1 MPLSIDKGQLGL
13 SATEKLEFLKKQL
26 LDKANRESAVYP
38 MSYGQKALY
47 FLYLNSPES
56 PAYNVS
62 FSARIISKIDPD
74 ALRKALQRLVN
85 RHTVLRTSYRLD
97 DGKPVQTV
105 HGYMEVS
112 FTLVDL
118 SGAGEDE
125 LKGQVIEKSREPFDL
140 ENGKVLRAYL
150 FSRGTEDHVLL
161 INLHH
166 ISNDGRSFEIMLDE
180 LAKLYQSE
188 LTGAPDNLL
197 PAENYYHDFVKLQ
210 EEFVQGSTAKQ
221 QTDYW
226 LSELEGRLP
235 DLDLP
240 FDRPRQPNQTF
251 SGDTVYFEIEGELAD
266 KLKTVAKEHG
276 ATMFA
281 TLLTC
286 YLIFLRKHTDNDE
299 VLTGIPAAGR
309 GFPGFENVMGY
320 FINPLSIRVR
330 LSGEMSFS
338 EALSSIKKKIL
349 NAIDNQDIPFQVIV
363 DKLMHGRDPSRSP
376 VFQTFFGL
384 QRMQGDA
391 PLQELI
397 VPGNGKAVI
406 DWAGMKL
413 RPYHIRQQEGQFDI
427 TAEFAEGSEVFSGA
441 FKYNTD
447 LFDRKTVE
455 EMADHFLCML
465 NQIAEDA
472 GKSISKLSLA
482 TKDECDL
489 ILNKWNN
496 TAKEFRGIDL
506 IDRMFEKA
514 VQKFPGNIA
523 VEFEGNKLNFE
534 FLNRRSDALASKLG
548 SMGFG
553 RGSFAAICVE
563 RSPEMVIS
571 MLAVLK
577 AGGAYIPV
585 DPDYPSD
592 RINYMISNSNAQ
604 VLITQKKFGSFGK
617 QNDAIL
623 FTDEFDTLPY
633 ENFSGPD
640 GRTAE
645 DPAYVI
651 YTSGSTGQPKGV
663 AVPHRALANHMLW
676 MKEAAEFTSADS
688 VLQKTPYSF
697 DASVWE
703 FYLPLLNGGR
713 LVLAKPEGHMDT
725 DYLVKLTAEAGIT
738 HIQFVPSLLKLFID
752 EPAVTSC
759 NSLKFVF
766 SGGEALTKDLAD
778 SVFAKL
784 PSRLVNLYG
793 PTEAAIDSTFYECM
807 RGNVPKTI
815 PIGTPISNMKAV
827 VVDKTL
833 QIQPPGLAG
842 ELLLGGE
849 GIALG
854 YLNNPGLTDEKFT
867 EDNILHTSGKLY
879 RTGDK
884 AKFNREGLLEYLGR
898 IDHQVKFR
906 GFRIELGEIEA
917 RLRKM
922 HGVKDAYVDIRKDSA
937 GRDILAAY
945 IIPSEAKEDTARDLK
960 SGLRKFLPEYM
971 VPGHFILLEAFPV
984 LPNGKIDR
992 KNLPDPETGI
1002 SRQSEFREAKG
1013 AVEEKLL
1020 KIWEEVL
1027 GVKGIGT
1034 DDNFFELGGDSIL
1047 SIQII
1052 SRAAKEGIRIT
1063 PKQVFSHQT
1072 IAELAIE
1079 AQRTS
1084 ASGSGMEPYGDL
1096 VLSPVQE
1103 RFLTKKM
1110 KNRSHYNHSLLI
1122 SAPKGLDIESLSKAL
1137 EFVLERHDLL
1147 RMKLSENGK
1156 AFIPRETPGISFAE
1170 FDFSGLDSV
1179 TAEESLTG
1187 ERDRLNT
1194 LIDLSSGRLLNA
1206 ACFRMPGGSDRIL
1219 FNVHHVCIDGVSWRI
1234 FLEDFID
1241 AYKTAVTGKEIRPAQ
1256 KGTSF
1261 REWTSML
1268 SAYAREGK
1276 ADIHI
1281 PLWNAVTDDSSTG
1294 ALTGNDLSSNTYSNS
1309 ARITA
1314 ELDEESTRRLL
1325 NDANRAYN
1333 TGINDLLISALVL
1346 AFGKSTGE
1354 HSLAIDLEGH
1364 GRDDMAEDADISNT
1378 IGWFT
1383 SIYPVKL
1390 NVTSGVEET
1399 IKSVKETLSRHSPAG
1414 ITYGMLRHM
1423 NSGVSKVR
1431 ETDPKIVFNYL
1442 GQFKDEIAEG
1452 WKFSHDSLKLH
1463 TGEDELRQH
1472 AIEMNSMVA
1481 SSKFI
1486 LDIDYP
1492 SLSIAEAAAAEF
1504 SRNYIESL
1512 KEIIEHCT
1520 NAGGTTYT
1528 ASDFTASG
1536 LDQQELDNLLSELN

>member
-1 MPLSIDKGQLGL
+1 MPLSIDKGQLGM
-13 SATEKLEFLKKQL
+13 SAAEKLELLKKQL
-26 LDKANRESAVYP
+26 LEKANKESAVYP

-62 FSARIISKIDPD
+62 FSARIISKTDPD
-74 ALRKALQRLVN
+74 ALRKALQKLVN

-105 HGYMEVS
+105 HGYMEIS
-112 FTLVDL
+112 FTVVNV

-125 LKGQVIEKSREPFDL
+125 LKRLVIEKSREPFDL
-140 ENGKVLRAYL
+140 ENGKVLRTYL
-150 FSRGTEDHVLL
+150 FTRGDEDHVLL

-180 LAKLYQSE
+180 LAQLYQSE
-188 LTGAPDNLL
+188 LTGASDNLL
-197 PAENYYHDFVKLQ
+197 PAEKYYHDFVRLQ
-210 EEFVQGSTAKQ
+210 EEFISGSVAKL

-226 LSELEGRLP
+226 LTELEGRLP

-240 FDRPRQPNQTF
+240 FDRQRQLNQTF
-251 SGDTVYFEIEGELAD
+251 SGDTVYFEIDGDLAG
-266 KLKTVAKEHG
+266 KLRAVAKEQG

-320 FINPLSIRVR
+320 FINPLTVRVR
-330 LSGEMSFS
+330 LSGGMSFS
-338 EALSSIKKKIL
+338 DALSSVKRKIL

-397 VPGNGKAVI
+397 VPGNDKAVI

-447 LFDRKTVE
+447 LFDRQTVE
-455 EMADHFLCML
+455 EMAEHFLCML
-465 NQIAEDA
+465 RQIAEDA
-472 GKSISKLSLA
+472 GRSISSLRLI
-482 TKDECDL
+482 TQDESEL

-496 TAKEFRGIDL
+496 TSSEFPETDL
-506 IDRMFEKA
+506 IDRMFERA
-514 VQKFPGNIA
+514 ALEFPENTA
-523 VEFEGNKLNFE
+523 VEFEGKQFSFE
-534 FLNRRSDALASKLG
+534 LLNRRSDALAAKL
-548 SMGFG
+548 SSIGFG
-553 RGSFAAICVE
+553 RGSFAAVCVE
-563 RSPEMVIS
+563 RSTEMVIS
-571 MLAVLK
+571 MLGVLK

-585 DPDYPSD
+585 DPDYPAD
-592 RINYMISNSNAQ
+592 RIDYMISNSNAQ
-604 VLITQKKFGSFGK
+604 VLITQRKLGTFGTHDS
-617 QNDAIL
+617 AVL
-623 FTDEFDTLPY
+623 FADEFDALP
-633 ENFSGPD
+633 EAKFTGAVDRSL
-640 GRTAE
+640 E
-645 DPAYVI
+645 DTAYVI

-663 AVPHRALANHMLW
+663 LVPHRALANHMLW
-676 MKEAAEFTSADS
+676 MKGAAEFTSADS

-713 LVLAKPEGHMDT
+713 LVLARPEGHMDT
-725 DYLVKLTAEAGIT
+725 DYLVKLTAGSGVT
-738 HIQFVPSLLKLFID
+738 HIQFVPSLLKLFIE
-752 EPAVTSC
+752 EPEVSSC
-759 NSLKFVF
+759 TSLKFVF

-784 PSRLVNLYG
+784 SSRLVNLYG
-793 PTEAAIDSTFYECM
+793 PTEAAIDSTYYECS
-807 RGNVPKTI
+807 RGDVPRTI
-815 PIGTPISNMKAV
+815 PIGTPISNMRAAV
-827 VVDKTL
+827 VDDKL
-833 QIQPPGLAG
+833 QLQPPGLAG

-854 YLNNPGLTDEKFT
+854 YLNNPGLTEEKFID
-867 EDNILHTSGKLY
+867 DNILNTGRRLY
-879 RTGDK
+879 RTGDR
-884 AKFNREGLLEYLGR
+884 ARFNRDGLIEYLGR

-906 GFRIELGEIEA
+906 GYRIELSEIESH
-917 RLRKM
+917 LKEL
-922 HGVKDAYVDIRKDSA
+922 HGVKDAYVDLRKDPA

-945 IIPSEAKEDTARDLK
+945 IIPSETLEDPAREMK

-971 VPGHFILLEAFPV
+971 VPGHFVILDALPV

-992 KNLPDPETGI
+992 KKLPDPDTGI
-1002 SRQSEFREAKG
+1002 AKQSEFREAKG

-1020 KIWEEVL
+1020 KIWEDVL
-1027 GVKGIGT
+1027 GVKGIGA

-1072 IAELAIE
+1072 IAELASE

-1084 ASGSGMEPYGDL
+1084 GSPSDIEPFGDL
-1096 VLSPVQE
+1096 ILSPVQE

-1137 EFVLERHDLL
+1137 KHLTKRHDLL
-1147 RMKLSENGK
+1147 RMKLNDSGK
-1156 AFIPRETPGISFAE
+1156 ASIPREALDTAFAE

-1179 TAEESLTG
+1179 TADESLAR

-1194 LIDLSSGRLLNA
+1194 LTDLHSGRLINA

-1219 FNVHHVCIDGVSWRI
+1219 FNVHHICIDGVSWRI
-1234 FLEDFID
+1234 LLEDFID
-1241 AYKTAVTGKEIRPAQ
+1241 AYSTVVSGKEIRPAQ
-1256 KGTSF
+1256 EGASF

-1268 SAYAREGK
+1268 SAFAKEGK
-1276 ADIHI
+1276 ADSNIS
-1281 PLWNAVTDDSSTG
+1281 LWNAVTDDGGTSSLTG
-1294 ALTGNDLSSNTYSNS
+1294 ADLSANTHSNS
-1309 ARITA
+1309 ARITV
-1314 ELDEESTRRLL
+1314 ELDEDNTKRLL

-1333 TGINDLLISALVL
+1333 TGINDLLISALVM
-1346 AFGKSTGE
+1346 AFGKATGE
-1354 HSLAIDLEGH
+1354 HSLVIDLEGH
-1364 GRDDMAEDADISNT
+1364 GRDEMTEETDISNT
-1378 IGWFT
+1378 VGWFT
-1383 SIYPVKL
+1383 AIYPVRFS
-1390 NVTSGVEET
+1390 VTSGVEET

-1414 ITYGMLRHM
+1414 ITYGMLRYM
-1423 NSGVSKVR
+1423 NKGVSKVR
-1431 ETDPKIVFNYL
+1431 ETDPKIIFNYL

-1463 TGEDELRQH
+1463 TGGDELRQH

-1481 SSKFI
+1481 SSKFV

-1492 SLSIAEAAAAEF
+1492 SLSMSEAAAAEF
-1504 SRNYIESL
+1504 ADFYIDSL
-1512 KEIIEHCT
+1512 KKIIEHCT
-1520 NAGGTTYT
+1520 NAGSTTYT
-1528 ASDFTASG
+1528 ASDFAASG